1 MSGDST
7 IPNSE
12 FQIPN
17 SVAPWRS
24 PLARALHLNRSL
36 PYARYLQL
44 ATVRLDGRPA
54 NRTLVFRGFLDN
66 SDRLKFVSDTRSE
79 KFAQIEALPWAEACW
94 YFPKTREQFR
104 TSTGRRTPSGA
115 GRPSGIARP
124 SAPARRSSWQELS
137 DSARLQFAWAH
148 PGKPR
153 AVADAF
159 NPLAPPA
166 EVPLPHFC
174 LLLLEPVQVDRLEL
188 RGDPQN
194 RTIYTWLE
202 GDRTWSTQAV
212 NP

>member
-1 MSGDST
+1 MKPRR
-7 IPNSE
+7 IPNSL
-12 FQIPN
+12 
-17 SVAPWRS
+17 APWRS

-44 ATVRLDGRPA
+44 ATVRINGRPA
-54 NRTLVFRGFLDN
+54 NRTVVFRGFLEN

-79 KFAQIEALPWAEACW
+79 KFAQIEAQPWAEACW

-104 TSTGRRTPSGA
+104 ITGTLKA
-115 GRPSGIARP
+115 IASDCP
-124 SAPARRSSWQELS
+124 DPELQQACIVSWQELS

-148 PGKPR
+148 PELR
-153 AVADAF
+153 AADDAF
-159 NPLAPPA
+159 KPPAPSA

-202 GDRTWSTQAV
+202 GDRAWSTQAV